1 MKPRSTRKLK
11 ERKRSGCANIC
22 PCLLLP
28 SLPARSIGYYL
39 ETAQSGH
46 YSGRD
51 PTAKPASGPSPSP
64 SPTPPTNPPN
74 MYVADL
80 SSAGLTEMPGLQ
92 FSGIRATRARFPN
105 GGLGECAKWVWDMEV
120 KKQSPR
126 AKVCL
131 DCASRPTRIEA
142 QPRMSMPFTTHQRL
156 SSRITAFLVAA
167 PIGRHL
173 ISPSKERRRTL
184 K

>member
-1 MKPRSTRKLK
+1 MLYYV
-11 ERKRSGCANIC
+11 C

-28 SLPARSIGYYL
+28 SLPARLKGYYL

-105 GGLGECAKWVWDMEV
+105 GGLGVWAKWVWDMEV

-126 AKVCL
+126 KGVCL
-131 DCASRPTRIEA
+131 DCASRPTHIEA
-142 QPRMSMPFTTHQRL
+142 QPGMSTCCVPFTTHQRL
-156 SSRITAFLVAA
+156 SSRITASLAA
-167 PIGRHL
+167 ARIGRHL
-173 ISPSKERRRTL
+173 ISPSKERRLTL